1 MLVTCQ
7 QMSNAE
13 AQLFSTGISA
23 ESYMD
28 EAGRRCA
35 LEIRRFFPSPASAE
49 IFCGKG
55 NNGGDALV
63 IARLLKSWGWRTNLH
78 FSHGKDDI
86 SDLARIKLEQY
97 NNEPSHDSVASNQVI
112 CVDGLLGIGAVGN
125 LRSGVRTLTD
135 RINQLRRETW
145 ATCFAVDTPS
155 GLNADT
161 GEAYEGAVV
170 ADVTLTITCAKTGFA
185 SDHAINHVGRIALIP
200 LDIPFNECATEVNL
214 LFPTNLLPRLN
225 RRDFD
230 THKGAAGRVVI
241 VAGSRGLTG
250 AASLTASGA
259 SNIGA
264 GLVTALVPEDAYEVI
279 AAQAPTE
286 VMVRPGRNREA
297 IDQLN
302 PDVIAIGPGLG
313 DDVPDELI
321 EMMLNHPAP
330 MVIDADALNA
340 LAKHQLDPT
349 ELPPNRVLTPHP
361 GELARL
367 TEKED
372 DRVPLTRKLADEWGV
387 TLLHKGA
394 RSAIA
399 TPGSPVEL
407 NTTGHPGMASG
418 GMGDV
423 LTGMCAG
430 FIAQGVGLHDAAC
443 IGSWLLGRAAE
454 LATVNGWCANES
466 VTAGS
471 TASHLGL
478 ALRELQTET
487 TG

>member
-7 QMSNAE
+7 QMFDAE
-13 AQLFSTGISA
+13 AQLFSAGISA

-28 EAGRRCA
+28 EAGRCCA
-35 LEIRRFFPSPASAE
+35 LEIRRFFPSPGSAE

-63 IARLLKSWGWRTNLH
+63 IARWLKSWGWRTSLH
-78 FSHGKDDI
+78 FSHGRDNV
-86 SDLARIKLEQY
+86 SELARIKLEQY
-97 NNEPSHDSVASNQVI
+97 RNEPGRDSVTSNQVI
-112 CVDGLLGIGAVGN
+112 CVDGLLGIGAVGD
-125 LRSGVRTLTD
+125 LRGGVREQAD
-135 RINQLRRETW
+135 RINQLRNETW

-161 GEAYEGAVV
+161 GEACEGAVI

-185 SDHAINHVGRIALIP
+185 SDHAIDHVGRIALIP
-200 LDIPFNECATEVNL
+200 LDIPVNEFATEVNL
-214 LFPTNLLPRLN
+214 LFPTNLLPRLK

-230 THKGAAGRVVI
+230 THKGAVGKVVVI
-241 VAGSRGLTG
+241 AGSRGLTG

-259 SNIGA
+259 SAIGA
-264 GLVTALVPEDAYEVI
+264 GLVTALVSEEAYEVI

-286 VMVRPGRNREA
+286 IMVRPGRSRKT

-313 DDVPDELI
+313 DEVPAELI
-321 EMMLNHPAP
+321 ELMLNHPAP

-340 LAKHQLDPT
+340 LAKHQIDPT

-367 TEKED
+367 TEKDD
-372 DRVPLTRKLADEWGV
+372 DRVSLTRQLADKWGV

-430 FIAQGVGLHDAAC
+430 LIGQGVSQHDAAC
-443 IGSWLLGRAAE
+443 LGSWLLGRAAE
-454 LATVNGWCANES
+454 LATMCDKRANES
-466 VTAGS
+466 ITAHS
-471 TASHLGL
+471 VASHLGI
-478 ALRELQTET
+478 ALRELQTEMI
-487 TG
+487 G

>member
-7 QMSNAE
+7 QMLDAE
-13 AQLFSTGISA
+13 AQLFSAGISA

-35 LEIRRFFPSPASAE
+35 LEIRRFFPSPGSAQ

-55 NNGGDALV
+55 NNGGDALA
-63 IARLLKSWGWRTNLH
+63 IARWLKSWGWRTSLH
-78 FSHGKDDI
+78 FSHGRDNI

-97 NNEPSHDSVASNQVI
+97 LNEAEHNSIVSKQVI
-112 CVDGLLGIGAVGN
+112 CIDGLLGIGAAGD
-125 LRSGVRTLTD
+125 LRGGVREQAD

-161 GEAYEGAVV
+161 GEVFEGAVV
-170 ADVTLTITCAKTGFA
+170 ADVTLTITCAKIGFA

-200 LDIPFNECATEVNL
+200 LDIPVNECATEVNL
-214 LFPTNLLPRLN
+214 LFPTNLLPRLR

-230 THKGAAGRVVI
+230 THKGATGRVVI
-241 VAGSRGLTG
+241 IAGSRGLTG

-259 SNIGA
+259 SIIGA
-264 GLVTALVPEDAYEVI
+264 GLVTTLVPEEAYEVI

-286 VMVRPGRNREA
+286 VMVRLGRSRKA

-313 DDVPDELI
+313 SDVPADLI
-321 EMMLNHPAP
+321 ELMLNHPAP

-340 LAKHQLDPT
+340 LAKHQIEPT

-367 TEKED
+367 TKKND
-372 DRVPLTRKLADEWGV
+372 DRVSLTRQLADKWGV

-430 FIAQGVGLHDAAC
+430 LIGQGVSQHDAAC
-443 IGSWLLGRAAE
+443 LGSWLLGRAAE
-454 LATVNGWCANES
+454 LATLCDKSANES
-466 VTAGS
+466 VTAHS
-471 TASHLGL
+471 VASNLGM
-478 ALRELQTET
+478 ALCELQTEM